1 MRKTP
6 SLLRFFPRSWRPYIL
21 HMRPRAFPVVAAH
34 FSVGVMLASEFQF
47 TPDRIGR
54 WIAGVLLW
62 AGFGHSGT
70 LALNSAIDRDQGDI
84 GYLSNPPPVPRFLWL
99 YALVLLVLGGAG
111 AAFLSSRF
119 WIIYAICMAMAIL
132 YSVPPVRLRKHFL
145 VPSLII
151 GIGVALGFLIG
162 ATLSRGTS
170 LTGTIV
176 FGALLLVAFNTG
188 PSMTKDLADVDGHQ
202 ASGIISLP
210 VVVGIEKA
218 AKITSVVAL
227 SSWIFAFLFLM
238 LFDMKP
244 VVFLTV
250 GACFVFSALA
260 IRNMLSDVNDQDNV
274 ILSFRLFALGGLATY
289 ASMVVGAFLG

>member
-1 MRKTP
+1 MALFVERP
-6 SLLRFFPRSWRPYIL
+6 IEPFPLVSIVLVYVVSAGIYIL
-21 HMRPRAFPVVAAH
+21 NDVCDIDIDSVSSRDRPLPSGLIETRKAAVAA
-34 FSVGVMLASEFQF
+34 
-47 TPDRIGR
+47 
-54 WIAGVLLW
+54 VL
-62 AGFGHSGT
+62 
-70 LALNSAIDRDQGDI
+70 
-84 GYLSNPPPVPRFLWL
+84 
-99 YALVLLVLGGAG
+99 LLVLGPVLAIPISHEASLLLGVFGALG
-111 AAFLSSRF
+111 VA
-119 WIIYAICMAMAIL
+119 
-132 YSVPPVRLRKHFL
+132 YSVPPVRLRKYFL

-188 PSMTKDLADVDGHQ
+188 PSMTKDLADVEGHQ

-210 VVVGIEKA
+210 VVVGMERA

-244 VVFLTV
+244 VVFLAV
-250 GACFVFSALA
+250 GACFAFAALV
-260 IRNMLSDVNDQDNV
+260 IRKMLSDVNDQDNV

-289 ASMVVGAFLG
+289 ASMIVGAFLG